1 MAMEEHLS
9 KGVKQVIDEFP
20 EVGDLLNQF
29 GIGCVPCSV
38 GTCLLRDVVGI
49 HNLPPEEEKEL
60 MSRIARVIAGEKGV
74 AGPKA
79 EERTGRGPQD
89 LRYSPPIRRL
99 VDEHV
104 FIKRV
109 VAAIPELVNGLDIES
124 EDDRRLVR
132 EVTDFIRNYADR
144 YHHAKEE
151 DILFKYFD
159 ENEEILKT
167 MHAEHEKG
175 RGHVRA
181 TLDALDKRDGA
192 ALVEHLRAYHE
203 LLKEHIKK
211 EDEILYVWM
220 DGSLSTRQ
228 VGELFSKF
236 SEVEE
241 EFGGAPREYEAF
253 AGRLEAGL
261 KGSPEREE
269 AVG

>member
-1 MAMEEHLS
+1 MQEYLN
-9 KGVKQVIDEFP
+9 KGVKRVIDEFP
-20 EVGDLLNQF
+20 EVGGLLDQF

-49 HNLPPEEEKEL
+49 HNLPPEDEKEL
-60 MSRIARVIAGEKGV
+60 MSRIARVVSGEKGV
-74 AGPKA
+74 TAPKA
-79 EERTGRGPQD
+79 EEKTGRRPQD

-109 VAAIPELVNGLDIES
+109 VAAIPELVDRLDVES
-124 EDDRRLVR
+124 EDDRRIVR

-151 DILFKYFD
+151 NILFKYFD
-159 ENEEILKT
+159 EDEEILRT
-167 MHAEHEKG
+167 MRAEHEKG

-181 TLDALDKRDGA
+181 TLEALDGRDGA
-192 ALVEHLRAYHE
+192 GVAGHLLAYHE

-220 DGSLSTRQ
+220 DGNLSTRQ

-236 SEVEE
+236 REVEE
-241 EFGGAPREYEAF
+241 EFGGEPREHEAF
-253 AGRLEAGL
+253 AERLEAEFR
-261 KGSPEREE
+261 GSREREE
-269 AVG
+269 ATA